1 MNGDQTEGNW
11 NKIKGNVKAHWGRL
25 TDDQFDII
33 EGKRDWLV
41 GNIQETYGVSK
52 DEVEK

>member
-1 MNGDQTEGNW
+1 MNGDKTQGSW
-11 NKIKGNVKAHWGRL
+11 NQIKGNVKAHWGRL
-25 TDDQFDII
+25 TDDQ
-33 EGKRDWLV
+33 RDRLV